1 MQTAIFGVGL
11 RAQHYARLEQDLET
25 GLDWFEIL
33 TENHLGSHGRPRQIL
48 EQLQPRYPL
57 GFHGVA
63 LNIASHE
70 PLDFDYLT
78 LLRDFIRDHEPIL
91 VSDHLCWTGLQQANL
106 HNLLPIPYNPATLDY
121 LAGRIRTVQDFL
133 GREIALENLSAYV
146 GFTSTSMSEWDFL
159 AQLAQKADC
168 YLLVDINN
176 LYVNAVNHGFDPR
189 VYLDGLPA
197 ERIVQYHLAGYSDT
211 GGFLFDTHSR
221 PVYPAVWELY
231 AYALKTKG
239 MRPTLIE
246 WDEDIPDFAT
256 LEAEALKARKIW
268 EDLQ

>member
-1 MQTAIFGVGL
+1 
-11 RAQHYARLEQDLET
+11 
-25 GLDWFEIL
+25 
-33 TENHLGSHGRPRQIL
+33 
-48 EQLQPRYPL
+48 
-57 GFHGVA
+57 
-63 LNIASHE
+63 
-70 PLDFDYLT
+70 
-78 LLRDFIRDHEPIL
+78 
-91 VSDHLCWTGLQQANL
+91 
-106 HNLLPIPYNPATLDY
+106 
-121 LAGRIRTVQDFL
+121 
-133 GREIALENLSAYV
+133 
-146 GFTSTSMSEWDFL
+146 MSEWDFL